1 MQKISFLLI
10 VAILSF
16 LIVFVLY
23 SNQEN
28 LTSGIDNNKQDKN
41 SELSKLADANNQ
53 AIDANSGQNQPEE
66 QIDPLAEEYLDIAVA
81 YLLQTPTFAYDG
93 IEDTIT
99 FVGYEK
105 ISDKEMLFKLR
116 YYSKH
121 PGYGNR
127 KGAPVP
133 EQKTLHAIIIKV
145 EDGNVTF
152 AGTDNKY
159 DEMTKQYMLFNPEI
173 K

>member
-1 MQKISFLLI
+1 M
-10 VAILSF
+10 A
-16 LIVFVLY
+16 Y

-28 LTSGIDNNKQDKN
+28 LTSGIDNNTQDKN
-41 SELSKLADANNQ
+41 SELSKVADANNQ
-53 AIDANSGQNQPEE
+53 ASDANSEQNPPQE

-81 YLLQTPTFAYDG
+81 YLLKTPTFAYDG
-93 IEDTIT
+93 IMDTIT
-99 FVGYEK
+99 FAGYQK
-105 ISDKEMLFKLR
+105 MGDKEMLFKLR

-127 KGAPVP
+127 EGAPVP
-133 EQKTLHAIIIKV
+133 EEKTLHAILIKV
-145 EDGNVTF
+145 VDGNVTF